1 MGGIGQNILREIR
14 ESGDEAYWAHRP
26 TIKEIL
32 EKLEKEEKE
41 KEEKDKE
48 EKDNYMLWLFS
59 LKF

>member
-14 ESGDEAYWAHRP
+14 ESGDEEDWVDT

-32 EKLEKEEKE
+32 ERLAKKEKD

-48 EKDNYMLWLFS
+48 ENKNI
-59 LKF
+59 K